1 MSKILSI
8 IAVVI
13 FILRALVP
21 ILVGIGVHF
30 TTNYN

>member
-1 MSKILSI
+1 MIKILSI
-8 IAVVI
+8 IAVLMFMCV
-13 FILRALVP
+13 LVP

>member
-1 MSKILSI
+1 MIKILSI

-13 FILRALVP
+13 FICVLVS
-21 ILVGIGVHF
+21 ILVGIGVHM

>member
-1 MSKILSI
+1 MI
-8 IAVVI
+8 IAI
-13 FILRALVP
+13 IITTILICMLVP

>member
-1 MSKILSI
+1 MWLMTVIATIL
-8 IAVVI
+8 
-13 FILRALVP
+13 ILCVLVP

>member
-1 MSKILSI
+1 MIKILSI
-8 IAVVI
+8 II
-13 FILRALVP
+13 TTILICVLVP

>member
-1 MSKILSI
+1 MI
-8 IAVVI
+8 IAIIITTMLICV
-13 FILRALVP
+13 LVP

>member
-1 MSKILSI
+1 MIKILSI

-13 FILRALVP
+13 FICVLVP
-21 ILVGIGVHF
+21 ILVGIGVHM

>member
-1 MSKILSI
+1 MIKILSI

-21 ILVGIGVHF
+21 VLVGIGVHM

>member
-1 MSKILSI
+1 MSKA
-8 IAVVI
+8 IAVIATI

-21 ILVGIGVHF
+21 VLVGIGVHM

>member
-1 MSKILSI
+1 MSKA
-8 IAVVI
+8 IAVIATI
-13 FILRALVP
+13 FILCVLVP

>member
-1 MSKILSI
+1 MIKILSI
-8 IAVVI
+8 IAVII
-13 FILRALVP
+13 FICVLVP

>member
-1 MSKILSI
+1 MIKILSI
-8 IAVVI
+8 IAVLMLICV
-13 FILRALVP
+13 LVP

>member
-1 MSKILSI
+1 MIKILSI
-8 IAVVI
+8 ILATSLICV
-13 FILRALVP
+13 LVP